1 MDDVTHRISQGSE
14 QGVSTPQAAARADSA
29 RPSGD
34 GLRRRTAVAKFDE
47 PLALEGGGSLPRFE
61 IAYETY
67 GDLHANRENAI
78 LVSHGLTADQRAAGA
93 GPGDRKP
100 GWWDSAI
107 GPGAALD
114 TDRYFV
120 VSANVLASF
129 GGSTAPASIDPLT
142 GRPYG
147 LRFPIVTIGD
157 MVEAQAKLA
166 DRLGIDRFHAVI
178 GGCMGGFLTLEW
190 MVRFPQRL
198 RNAVV
203 ISATAQTSAHNVA
216 LWEVMREAIRR
227 DPNWRGGDYYDGEP
241 PHSGLALLAMFG
253 ALYWMDR
260 ATLAKRFGL
269 RRIEGQTPAFSF
281 APEFEIE
288 AFLHRIGHNVSDR
301 LDANALLYLTRA
313 VDYFDLTRGHQSLSQ
328 ALAGARARTLL
339 VSYRADWRY
348 PAEEMEEIN
357 QALRDNGLSSRH
369 VTLDSPF
376 GHGGFLYDFSS
387 LDPVIREFL
396 AAPEGAQR
404 DSSRAGETAASAQ
417 AADVAHGIARGS
429 P

>member
-1 MDDVTHRISQGSE
+1 MDDVTHRVSQGSE
-14 QGVSTPQAAARADSA
+14 PGACAPRAAACAGSA
-29 RPSGD
+29 RPNRD
-34 GLRRRTAVAKFDE
+34 GLRRQAAVAKFDA

-61 IAYETY
+61 LAYETY
-67 GDLHANRENAI
+67 GDLDANGENAI
-78 LVSHGLTADQRAAGA
+78 LVCHGLTADQRAAGA
-93 GPGDRKP
+93 DPGDRKP
-100 GWWDSAI
+100 GWWANAI

-120 VSANVLASF
+120 VSANVLGGF
-129 GGSTAPASIDPLT
+129 GGSTAPASVDPLT

-147 LRFPIVTIGD
+147 LRFPMVTIGD

-190 MVRFPQRL
+190 MVRFPTRL

-216 LWEVMREAIRR
+216 LWEVMREAIRQ

-241 PHSGLALLAMFG
+241 PRSGLALLAMFG

-269 RRIEGQTPAFSF
+269 RRIDGQAPAFGF

-288 AFLHRIGHNVSDR
+288 AFLHRIGRNVSDR

-313 VDYFDLTRGHQSLSQ
+313 IDYFDLTRGHRSLST
-328 ALAGARARTLL
+328 ALASARARTLL

-348 PAEEMEEIN
+348 PAEEMGEIN
-357 QALRDNGLSSRH
+357 QALRDNGLDSRH

-376 GHGGFLYDFSS
+376 GHGSFLYDFSS

-396 AAPEGAQR
+396 AMHDQARP
-404 DSSRAGETAASAQ
+404 DSSRTDGAAASAR
-417 AADVAHGIARGS
+417 AVDIARGM

>member
-1 MDDVTHRISQGSE
+1 MDDIIHRIAQSSE
-14 QGVSTPQAAARADSA
+14 TGTALPQVGPRSDSA
-29 RPSGD
+29 LPGGD
-34 GLRRRTAVAKFDE
+34 GLRRRTEVAKFDE
-47 PLALEGGGSLPRFE
+47 PLALEGGASLPGFE

-67 GDLHANRENAI
+67 GDLDANGENAI
-78 LVSHGLTADQRAAGA
+78 LVCHGLTADQRAAGA
-93 GPGDRKP
+93 DPSDRKP
-100 GWWDSAI
+100 GWWQSAI

-120 VSANVLASF
+120 VSANVLGGF
-129 GGSTAPASIDPLT
+129 GGTSAPASIDPRT

-157 MVEAQAKLA
+157 MVQAQAKLA
-166 DRLGIDRFHAVI
+166 SRLGIDRFHAVV

-190 MVRFPQRL
+190 MVRFPDRL
-198 RNAVV
+198 RNAIV
-203 ISATAQTSAHNVA
+203 ISATAQTSTHNVA

-227 DPNWRGGDYYDGEP
+227 DPNWRNGDYYDGEP
-241 PHSGLALLAMFG
+241 PRSGLALLAMFG

-269 RRIEGQTPAFSF
+269 RRIVGQEPAFSF

-288 AFLHRIGHNVSDR
+288 AFLHRIGGNVSDR

-313 VDYFDLTRGHQSLSQ
+313 IDYFDLTRGNQSLSQ

-348 PAEEMEEIN
+348 PSEEMEEIN
-357 QALRDNGLSSRH
+357 QALHAHGLSSRH
-369 VTLDSPF
+369 VMVDSPF

-396 AAPEGAQR
+396 ATAEPGVSGQASDAKRAAAPEMR
-404 DSSRAGETAASAQ
+404 
-417 AADVAHGIARGS
+417 
-429 P
+429 

>member
-1 MDDVTHRISQGSE
+1 MDDVIHRIEPSRETGAAL
-14 QGVSTPQAAARADSA
+14 PQARPRSEAALPD
-29 RPSGD
+29 GG
-34 GLRRRTAVAKFDE
+34 GLRRRTAVARFDE
-47 PLALEGGGSLPRFE
+47 PLALEGGASLPSFE

-67 GDLHANRENAI
+67 GDLDANGGNAI
-78 LVSHGLTADQRAAGA
+78 LVCHGLTADQRVAAA
-93 GPGDRKP
+93 DPSDRKP
-100 GWWDSAI
+100 GWWQSAV

-120 VSANVLASF
+120 VSANVLGGF
-129 GGSTAPASIDPLT
+129 GGTSAPASIDPQT

-157 MVEAQAKLA
+157 MVQAQAKLA
-166 DRLGIDRFHAVI
+166 GRLGIDRFHAVV

-190 MVRFPQRL
+190 MVRFPDRV
-198 RNAVV
+198 RNAIV
-203 ISATAQTSAHNVA
+203 ISATARTSTHNVA

-227 DPNWRGGDYYDGEP
+227 DPNWRNGDYYDGEP
-241 PHSGLALLAMFG
+241 PRSGLALLAMFG

-260 ATLAKRFGL
+260 ATLAQRFGL
-269 RRIEGQTPAFSF
+269 RRIAGQEPTFSF

-288 AFLHRIGHNVSDR
+288 AFLHRIGGNVSDR

-313 VDYFDLTRGHQSLSQ
+313 IDYFDLTRGKQSLSQ

-348 PAEEMEEIN
+348 PSEEMEEIN
-357 QALRDNGLSSRH
+357 QALRAHGLSCRH

-396 AAPEGAQR
+396 ATAEPGASGQASDAKRAAAPDMR
-404 DSSRAGETAASAQ
+404 
-417 AADVAHGIARGS
+417 
-429 P
+429 